1 MLIGKYNK
9 SLIISYVGVIAA
21 VLGLYFLIQDPTDLK
36 PTMICYLIAGVCD
49 MLDGMVA
56 RMMKRDKDEELFGIQ
71 LDSLADTIDFVVFPI
86 VVGLT
91 LGFSEWFQVI
101 GYILL
106 AMAGVQRLC
115 HFNVLVINKKDKGPV
130 KYYSG
135 LPVTST
141 SITYPIIYL
150 ISKILFN
157 INNDINVFE
166 VLFTLLTFAS
176 AILFVL
182 NIKVPKPRG
191 KAYPIMGALAVVGV
205 ILICVL

>member
-9 SLIISYVGVIAA
+9 SLIISYIGVIAA
-21 VLGLYFLIQDPTDLK
+21 VLGMYFLARNGDLK
-36 PTMICYLIAGVCD
+36 LTMICYLIAGVCD

-56 RMMKRDKDEELFGIQ
+56 RMMERDKDEELFGIQ

-86 VVGLT
+86 FVGLT
-91 LGFSEWFQVI
+91 LGYSEWFQVI
-101 GYILL
+101 GYVLL

-141 SITYPIIYL
+141 SITFPIIYL

-157 INNDINVFE
+157 INSDINIFE
-166 VLFTLLTFAS
+166 TMFTLLTFAS

-191 KAYPIMGALAVVGV
+191 KAYPVMGALAVVGV

>member
-1 MLIGKYNK
+1 M
-9 SLIISYVGVIAA
+9 
-21 VLGLYFLIQDPTDLK
+21 
-36 PTMICYLIAGVCD
+36 
-49 MLDGMVA
+49 
-56 RMMKRDKDEELFGIQ
+56 FGIQ

-86 VVGLT
+86 FVGLT
-91 LGFSEWFQVI
+91 LGYSEWYQVI
-101 GYILL
+101 GYILI

-141 SITYPIIYL
+141 SITFPIVYL

-157 INNDINVFE
+157 INNDINIFE
-166 VLFTLLTFAS
+166 LLFTIVTFAS

-191 KAYPIMGALAVVGV
+191 KAYPIMGALALAGG

>member
-9 SLIISYVGVIAA
+9 SLIISYLGVACAIM
-21 VLGLYFLIQDPTDLK
+21 GMYFLAHSGDVKAAI
-36 PTMICYLIAGVCD
+36 ICLVIAGVCD

-56 RMMKRDKDEELFGIQ
+56 RMCKRDKDEELFGIQ

-86 VVGLT
+86 VLGLSF
-91 LGFSEWFQVI
+91 GYSEWYHVI
-101 GYILL
+101 SYILL
-106 AMAGVQRLC
+106 GMCGIQRLC

-141 SITYPIIYL
+141 SITYPIGWVL
-150 ISKILFN
+150 ATILFKTLSV
-157 INNDINVFE
+157 DIFE
-166 VLFTLLTFAS
+166 VLFTALTYIS
-176 AILFVL
+176 AILFVI

-191 KAYPIMGALAVVGV
+191 KAYPILAVIAIIGIVT
-205 ILICVL
+205 ICLI

>member
-9 SLIISYVGVIAA
+9 SLIISYLGVFFA
-21 VLGLYFLIQDPTDLK
+21 VIGMYFLAHCGDLK
-36 PTMICYLIAGVCD
+36 ATMICFLLAGVCD

-86 VVGLT
+86 FVGLT
-91 LGFSEWFQVI
+91 LGFSEWYQVV
-101 GYILL
+101 GYVLL

-141 SITYPIIYL
+141 SITFPIIYL
-150 ISKILFN
+150 ISKILFK

-166 VLFTLLTFAS
+166 TLFTILTFAS

-191 KAYPIMGALAVVGV
+191 KAYLVMGALAVVGTV
-205 ILICVL
+205 LIWII

>member
-9 SLIISYVGVIAA
+9 SLIISYLGVISA
-21 VLGLYFLIQDPTDLK
+21 VLGMYFLAHCGDLK
-36 PTMICYLIAGVCD
+36 LTMICYLIAGVCD

-56 RMMKRDKDEELFGIQ
+56 RMMKRDKDEEMFGIQ

-86 VVGLT
+86 FVGLT
-91 LGFSEWFQVI
+91 LGYSEWYQVI
-101 GYILL
+101 GYILI

-130 KYYSG
+130 KFYSG

-141 SITYPIIYL
+141 SITFPIVYL

-157 INNDINVFE
+157 INNDINIFE
-166 VLFTLLTFAS
+166 LLFTIVTFAS

-191 KAYPIMGALAVVGV
+191 KAYPIMGALALAGG

>member
-9 SLIISYVGVIAA
+9 SLIISYLGVLFA
-21 VLGLYFLIQDPTDLK
+21 VLGMYFLAHSLDIK
-36 PTMICYLIAGVCD
+36 ATMICFLLAGVCD

-71 LDSLADTIDFVVFPI
+71 LDSLADTVDFVVFPI
-86 VVGLT
+86 FIGLV
-91 LGFSEWFQVI
+91 LGYDEWYQVI
-101 GYILL
+101 AYIML

-141 SITYPIIYL
+141 SITIPLVYL
-150 ISKILFN
+150 ISRILFK
-157 INNDINVFE
+157 INSDITIFE
-166 VLFTLLTFAS
+166 TLFTFVVFAS

-191 KAYPIMGALAVVGV
+191 KAYPIMGGLAVLGA

>member
-9 SLIISYVGVIAA
+9 SLIISYLGVIFA
-21 VLGLYFLIQDPTDLK
+21 VLGMYFLAESGDIK
-36 PTMICYLIAGVCD
+36 ATMICFLLAGVCD

-71 LDSLADTIDFVVFPI
+71 LDSLADTVDFVVFP
-86 VVGLT
+86 VVIGLL
-91 LGFSEWFQVI
+91 LGYHEWYQVI
-101 GYILL
+101 GYILI

-130 KYYSG
+130 KFYSG

-141 SITYPIIYL
+141 SITIPIAYL
-150 ISKILFN
+150 ISKILFK
-157 INNDINVFE
+157 INSDINIFE
-166 VLFTLLTFAS
+166 FLFTLLTFAS

-191 KAYPIMGALAVVGV
+191 KAYPIMGGLAVLGA
-205 ILICVL
+205 ILICLL

>member
-21 VLGLYFLIQDPTDLK
+21 VLGMYFLAHDGDLK
-36 PTMICYLIAGVCD
+36 LTMICYLVAGVCD

-86 VVGLT
+86 FVGLV
-91 LGFSEWFQVI
+91 LGYSAWYQVI

-115 HFNVLVINKKDKGPV
+115 HFNVLVINKNDKGPV
-130 KYYSG
+130 KFYSG

-141 SITYPIIYL
+141 SC
-150 ISKILFN
+150 S
-157 INNDINVFE
+157 
-166 VLFTLLTFAS
+166 
-176 AILFVL
+176 
-182 NIKVPKPRG
+182 
-191 KAYPIMGALAVVGV
+191 
-205 ILICVL
+205 

>member
-9 SLIISYVGVIAA
+9 SLIISYLGVLFA
-21 VLGLYFLIQDPTDLK
+21 VLGMYFLAHNFDLK
-36 PTMICYLIAGVCD
+36 LTMICYLLAGVCD

-86 VVGLT
+86 FVGLT
-91 LGFSEWFQVI
+91 LGYSEWYQVI

-141 SITYPIIYL
+141 SITFPIIYL

-157 INNDINVFE
+157 INHDINIFE
-166 VLFTLLTFAS
+166 TLFTLLTFAS

-191 KAYPIMGALAVVGV
+191 KAYLVMGILAVIGV
-205 ILICVL
+205 ILICLL

>member
-1 MLIGKYNK
+1 
-9 SLIISYVGVIAA
+9 
-21 VLGLYFLIQDPTDLK
+21 
-36 PTMICYLIAGVCD
+36 MICYLLAGVCD

-86 VVGLT
+86 FVGLT
-91 LGFSEWFQVI
+91 LGYSEWYQLI

-141 SITYPIIYL
+141 SITFPIIYV
-150 ISKILFN
+150 ICKILFN
-157 INNDINVFE
+157 INHDINIFE
-166 VLFTLLTFAS
+166 TLFTILTFAS

-191 KAYPIMGALAVVGV
+191 KAYLVMGILAVVGV
-205 ILICVL
+205 CLICLL

>member
-9 SLIISYVGVIAA
+9 SLIISYVGVISA
-21 VLGLYFLIQDPTDLK
+21 VLGMYFLAHDSDLK
-36 PTMICYLIAGVCD
+36 LTMICYLIAGVCD

-71 LDSLADTIDFVVFPI
+71 LDSLADTVDFVVFPI
-86 VVGLT
+86 FVGLA
-91 LGFSEWFQVI
+91 LGFSEWYQVI
-101 GYILL
+101 AYVLL
-106 AMAGVQRLC
+106 AMAGIQRLC
-115 HFNVLVINKKDKGPV
+115 HFNVLVINKNDKGPV
-130 KYYSG
+130 KFYSG

-141 SITYPIIYL
+141 SITFPIIYL
-150 ISKILFN
+150 IYKLFN
-157 INNDINVFE
+157 FDWNVFE
-166 VLFTLLTFAS
+166 IMFTVLTFAS

-191 KAYPIMGALAVVGV
+191 KAYPIMGALALVGV

>member
-9 SLIISYVGVIAA
+9 SLIISYLGVFFA
-21 VLGLYFLIQDPTDLK
+21 VLGMYFLAHSLDLK
-36 PTMICYLIAGVCD
+36 ATMVCFLLAGVCD

-71 LDSLADTIDFVVFPI
+71 LDSLADTIDFVVFPVFI
-86 VVGLT
+86 GLT
-91 LGFSEWFQVI
+91 LGYSEWYQVI
-101 GYILL
+101 AYILI

-141 SITYPIIYL
+141 SITIPVVYL
-150 ISKILFN
+150 ISRILFK
-157 INNDINVFE
+157 INSDINIFE
-166 VLFTLLTFAS
+166 TLFTFVVFAS

-191 KAYPIMGALAVVGV
+191 KAYVIMGGLAVLGA

>member
-9 SLIISYVGVIAA
+9 SLIISYVGVTAA
-21 VLGLYFLIQDPTDLK
+21 VLAMYFLAHSLDIK
-36 PTMICYLIAGVCD
+36 AAMILFLVAGVCD

-71 LDSLADTIDFVVFPI
+71 LDSLADTVDFVVFPI
-86 VVGLT
+86 FMGLT
-91 LGFSEWFQVI
+91 LGFSEWYQLI

-141 SITYPIIYL
+141 SITIPFIYL
-150 ISKILFN
+150 ISTILFN
-157 INNDINVFE
+157 INHDINVFE
-166 VLFTLLTFAS
+166 VLYTMVIYAS

-191 KAYPIMGALAVVGV
+191 KAYPIMGGLAILGA

>member
-9 SLIISYVGVIAA
+9 SLIISYIGVIAA
-21 VLGLYFLIQDPTDLK
+21 VLGMYFLARNGDLK
-36 PTMICYLIAGVCD
+36 LTMICYLIAGVCD

-56 RMMKRDKDEELFGIQ
+56 RMMERDKDEELFGIQ

-86 VVGLT
+86 FVGLT
-91 LGFSEWFQVI
+91 LGYSEWFQVI
-101 GYILL
+101 GYVLL

-141 SITYPIIYL
+141 SITFPIIYL

-157 INNDINVFE
+157 INSDINIFE
-166 VLFTLLTFAS
+166 TMFTLLTFAS

-191 KAYPIMGALAVVGV
+191 KAYPVMEALAVVGV

>member
-9 SLIISYVGVIAA
+9 SLIISYLGVLFA
-21 VLGLYFLIQDPTDLK
+21 VLGMYFLAHSLDIK
-36 PTMICYLIAGVCD
+36 ACMICFLLAGVCD

-86 VVGLT
+86 FIGLT
-91 LGFSEWFQVI
+91 LRYSEWYQVI

-141 SITYPIIYL
+141 SITIPVVYL
-150 ISKILFN
+150 ISKILFK
-157 INNDINVFE
+157 INSDINIFE
-166 VLFTLLTFAS
+166 TLFTFVVYAS

-191 KAYPIMGALAVVGV
+191 KAYPIMGGLAVLGA
-205 ILICVL
+205 ILICIL

>member
-9 SLIISYVGVIAA
+9 SLIISYIGVVAA
-21 VLGLYFLIQDPTDLK
+21 VLGMYFLARNGDLK
-36 PTMICYLIAGVCD
+36 LTMICYLIAGVCD

-86 VVGLT
+86 FVGLT
-91 LGFSEWFQVI
+91 LAFDEWYQVI

-130 KYYSG
+130 KHYSG

-141 SITYPIIYL
+141 SITFPIIYL

-157 INNDINVFE
+157 INSDINIFE
-166 VLFTLLTFAS
+166 TMFTLLTFAS

-191 KAYPIMGALAVVGV
+191 KAYPVMGALAVVGV

>member
-9 SLIISYVGVIAA
+9 SLIISYLGVFFA
-21 VLGLYFLIQDPTDLK
+21 VLGMYFLAHGNDMK
-36 PTMICYLIAGVCD
+36 ATMTCFLLAGVCD

-56 RMMKRDKDEELFGIQ
+56 RMMKRDKDEEMFGIQ
-71 LDSLADTIDFVVFPI
+71 LDSLADTVDFVVFPI
-86 VVGLT
+86 FVGLT
-91 LGFSEWFQVI
+91 LGFSEWYQVI

-130 KYYSG
+130 KFYSG

-141 SITYPIIYL
+141 SITFPIAYL
-150 ISKILFN
+150 ISIILLKIDSSWN
-157 INNDINVFE
+157 IFE
-166 VLFTLLTFAS
+166 TLFTILTFAS

-191 KAYPIMGALAVVGV
+191 KAYPIMGALAVLGV
-205 ILICVL
+205 ILIWIL

>member
-9 SLIISYVGVIAA
+9 SLIISYLGVFFA
-21 VLGLYFLIQDPTDLK
+21 VLGMYFLAHSLDIK
-36 PTMICYLIAGVCD
+36 ACMICYLFAGVCD

-86 VVGLT
+86 FVGLT
-91 LGFSEWFQVI
+91 LGFGEWYQVI
-101 GYILL
+101 AYILL

-141 SITYPIIYL
+141 SITFPIIYL
-150 ISKILFN
+150 IYKLFSLN
-157 INNDINVFE
+157 WNVFE
-166 VLFTLLTFAS
+166 IMFTVLTFAS

-191 KAYPIMGALAVVGV
+191 IAYVVMGALAVIGTVLIW
-205 ILICVL
+205 IL

>member
-9 SLIISYVGVIAA
+9 SLIISYVGVISA
-21 VLGLYFLIQDPTDLK
+21 VLGMYFLAHDGDLK
-36 PTMICYLIAGVCD
+36 LTMICYLIAGVCD

-56 RMMKRDKDEELFGIQ
+56 RMMKRDKDEEMFGIQ

-86 VVGLT
+86 FVGLT
-91 LGFSEWFQVI
+91 LGYSEWYQVI

-115 HFNVLVINKKDKGPV
+115 HFNVLVINKNDKGPV

-141 SITYPIIYL
+141 SITFPIAYL
-150 ISKILFN
+150 ICKILFN
-157 INNDINVFE
+157 INNDINIFE

-191 KAYPIMGALAVVGV
+191 KAYPIMGALALVGV
-205 ILICVL
+205 VLICIL

>member
-9 SLIISYVGVIAA
+9 SLIISYLGVFFA
-21 VLGLYFLIQDPTDLK
+21 VLGMYFLAHGNDLK
-36 PTMICYLIAGVCD
+36 ACMTCFLCAGVCD

-86 VVGLT
+86 FVGLT
-91 LGFSEWFQVI
+91 LGFAEWYQVI

-141 SITYPIIYL
+141 SITFPIVYL
-150 ISKILFN
+150 ISTILFKINDN
-157 INNDINVFE
+157 INIFE
-166 VLFTLLTFAS
+166 SLFTLVTFAS

-191 KAYPIMGALAVVGV
+191 KAYVVMGALAIVGTV
-205 ILICVL
+205 LIWIL

>member
-21 VLGLYFLIQDPTDLK
+21 VLAMYFLAHSLDVK
-36 PTMICYLIAGVCD
+36 AAMILFLVAGVCD

-71 LDSLADTIDFVVFPI
+71 LDSLADTVDFVVFPI
-86 VVGLT
+86 FMGLT
-91 LGFSEWFQVI
+91 LGFSEWYQVI
-101 GYILL
+101 AYILL

-141 SITYPIIYL
+141 SITIPFIYL
-150 ISKILFN
+150 ISKLLFN
-157 INNDINVFE
+157 INNDINIFE
-166 VLFTLLTFAS
+166 ALYTMIIYAS

-191 KAYPIMGALAVVGV
+191 KAYPIMAGLAILGAV
-205 ILICVL
+205 LICVL

>member
-9 SLIISYVGVIAA
+9 SLIISYIGVISA
-21 VLGLYFLIQDPTDLK
+21 VLGMYFLAHSHDLK
-36 PTMICYLIAGVCD
+36 AAMILFLIAGVCD

-86 VVGLT
+86 FMGLI
-91 LGFSEWFQVI
+91 LKYSEWYQVI
-101 GYILL
+101 AYILL
-106 AMAGVQRLC
+106 AMAGIQRLC

-141 SITYPIIYL
+141 SITIPIIYI

-157 INNDINVFE
+157 INHDINIFQA
-166 VLFTLLTFAS
+166 LFTFIVYAS
-176 AILFVL
+176 AILFVV

-191 KAYPIMGALAVVGV
+191 KAYPIMALLAIIGVV
-205 ILICVL
+205 LICLL